1 VEGNFPQEEGDSS
14 MTTSG
19 ILTPRTSQAGPPW
32 RQNWDEP
39 SRQWTGVNVGD
50 AERLAC
56 ALGGGAL
63 AAYGLT
69 RGTLGGLFLAALGGG
84 LLYRG
89 LTGHCPMYQSL
100 GVNTACT
107 PHGPQASIAA
117 GCGVRV
123 DRSITINRSPQE
135 LWRFWRNLENL
146 PRVMSHL
153 ERVENRGNK
162 RSHWAAKAPMGMNVE
177 WDAEIITERENE
189 LIGWRSPPGSEV
201 ATAGSVHFAPAPG
214 GGTEIRVELKYDPPG
229 GQLGHWLAS
238 AFGEDAGRQIDEDLR
253 RFKQMCESG
262 QVHPVTGQPAYR

>member
-1 VEGNFPQEEGDSS
+1 

-19 ILTPRTSQAGPPW
+19 ILTPRTSAAQPTARP
-32 RQNWDEP
+32 NWHE
-39 SRQWTGVNVGD
+39 SGSSWTGVNVGD
-50 AERLAC
+50 AERWAC

-89 LTGHCPMYQSL
+89 LSGHCPVYGSL
-100 GVNTACT
+100 GLNTACA
-107 PHGPQASIAA
+107 PHGSQASIAA

-123 DRSITINRSPQE
+123 DRTITINRSPQE
-135 LWRFWRNLENL
+135 LWPYWRNLENL

-162 RSHWAAKAPMGMNVE
+162 RSHWVARAPMGLKAE

-189 LIGWRSPPGSEV
+189 LIGWKSLPGSAV
-201 ATAGSVHFAPAPG
+201 ATAGSVHFQPAPG
-214 GGTEIRVELKYDPPG
+214 GRGTEVRVELKYDPPG
-229 GQLGHWLAS
+229 GQLAHWLAWL
-238 AFGEDAGRQIDEDLR
+238 FGGDAGQQIDQDLH
-253 RFKQMCESG
+253 RFKQMMETGEVAS
-262 QVHPVTGQPAYR
+262 TAGQPAYR